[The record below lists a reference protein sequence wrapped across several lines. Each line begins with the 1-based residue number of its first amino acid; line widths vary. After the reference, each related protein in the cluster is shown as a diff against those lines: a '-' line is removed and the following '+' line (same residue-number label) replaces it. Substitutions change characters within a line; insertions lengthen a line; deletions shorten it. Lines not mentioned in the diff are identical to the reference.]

1 MNESKTQWE
10 PTPIAVEAIAL
21 IAFVAI
27 PAAGAG
33 LVYGGLGPWAVA
45 AAGAALAFV
54 VQTHRLASM
63 KAYMRTHSG
72 DLPPEI
78 AQ

>member
-1 MNESKTQWE
+1 MSESKTQWE

-45 AAGAALAFV
+45 AAGGVLAFI

-63 KAYMRTHSG
+63 KAYVRARSG

-78 AQ
+78 TQ